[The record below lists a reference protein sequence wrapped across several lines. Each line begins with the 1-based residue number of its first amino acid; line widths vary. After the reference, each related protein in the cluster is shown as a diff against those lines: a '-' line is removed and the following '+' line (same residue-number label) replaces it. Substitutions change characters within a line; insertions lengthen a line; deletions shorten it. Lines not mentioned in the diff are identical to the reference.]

1 MRFNSY
7 SQISLI
13 WTLKGQNQAIHKLQ
27 KCLCRSRDQRDC
39 KFDISGIS
47 REVAVLTRCLR
58 LHSCNLCKFFC
69 NLNFGN
75 LFIPQ
80 TLKIIIT
87 KLIHSIIIIIII
99 IIILCHCS
107 PYFCNSN
114 IVFLI
119 TWLSESFEVDG

>member
-1 MRFNSY
+1 MD
-7 SQISLI
+7 
-13 WTLKGQNQAIHKLQ
+13 TKGPEPSIHKLQ
-27 KCLCRSRDQRDC
+27 KCLCQSRDQRDG

-58 LHSCNLCKFFC
+58 LHNCNLCKFFC

-75 LFIPQ
+75 LFILE

-87 KLIHSIIIIIII
+87 KLIHSIIIIIITI
-99 IIILCHCS
+99 IIIIIIIIINLCHCS

-119 TWLSESFEVDG
+119 TRLSESFEVDG

>member
-1 MRFNSY
+1 MS
-7 SQISLI
+7 
-13 WTLKGQNQAIHKLQ
+13 TKGPEPSIHKLQ
-27 KCLCRSRDQRDC
+27 KCLCQSRDQRDC

-58 LHSCNLCKFFC
+58 LHNCNLCKVFY
-69 NLNFGN
+69 NPWQPLYTAN
-75 LFIPQ
+75 P
-80 TLKIIIT
+80 KT
-87 KLIHSIIIIIII
+87 KLIHGIIIII

-119 TWLSESFEVDG
+119 TRLSQSIEVDD